1 MSRRNARE
9 SALQMLFQLT
19 VGENDW
25 QAAEETLAEAAVSE
39 ANAGFAREVV
49 RGAMEKTEELDAL
62 IDRFS
67 KQWQVERLANVDKT
81 ILRLALYEL
90 KYMPQTDAPII
101 INEAVTLAKIF
112 GTEDSG
118 AFVNGMLDAIYNQ
131 VLKPGV

>member
-1 MSRRNARE
+1 MSRRKARE

-49 RGAMEKTEELDAL
+49 RDAIEKTEELDSL

-67 KQWQVERLANVDKT
+67 KQ
-81 ILRLALYEL
+81 
-90 KYMPQTDAPII
+90 
-101 INEAVTLAKIF
+101 
-112 GTEDSG
+112 
-118 AFVNGMLDAIYNQ
+118 
-131 VLKPGV
+131 